1 MSKYSQKVERQA
13 AIVNKQEKQA
23 KADAKIQAKIEE
35 ELKKERRGKKKQRNA
50 LRTEMNMVM
59 DNLARID
66 ALDKKV
72 REEEER
78 RLTPLRQRR
87 QEYLKSL
94 GSGDIKIIQSAYE
107 TLYGYIVGEQM
118 ERQDKEKKEEQKR
131 KQEQGTSRDE
141 TR

>member
-13 AIVNKQEKQA
+13 AIVNKQGRQARVNAKKQE
-23 KADAKIQAKIEE
+23 KIEKGLTE
-35 ELKKERRGKKKQRNA
+35 KRRDKNRQRKA
-50 LRTEMNMVM
+50 FEAEKGMVRK
-59 DNLARID
+59 NLARID
-66 ALDKKV
+66 ALDKKA